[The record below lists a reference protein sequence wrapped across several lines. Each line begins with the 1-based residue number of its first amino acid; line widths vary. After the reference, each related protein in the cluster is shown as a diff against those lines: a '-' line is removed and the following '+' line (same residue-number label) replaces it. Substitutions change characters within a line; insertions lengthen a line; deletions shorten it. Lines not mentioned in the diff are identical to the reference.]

1 MNHIEATIQCGTARE
16 ICAAIHNC
24 ENEAEYP
31 RLGIGFDYDLAQGP
45 LGAWHRSEWW
55 EALEPH
61 GDMSIEKIFDDLAKI
76 SRLCGLVIV
85 TDSIEKELL

>member
-45 LGAWHRSEWW
+45 
-55 EALEPH
+55 H

>member
-45 LGAWHRSEWW
+45 LG
-55 EALEPH
+55 
-61 GDMSIEKIFDDLAKI
+61 
-76 SRLCGLVIV
+76 
-85 TDSIEKELL
+85 EKELL